1 MWRLPLQGPAMML
14 EMPKGRCPGIGSKID
29 SLHEKHID
37 FMVKTPFR
45 LVACEGRYAPV
56 QSQGIL
62 SFDAGTG
69 TSSESV
75 VFP

>member
-1 MWRLPLQGPAMML
+1 
-14 EMPKGRCPGIGSKID
+14 
-29 SLHEKHID
+29 
-37 FMVKTPFR
+37 MVKTPFR